1 MTGQVTAEEAAAR
14 AAAIARIRAH
24 PAFPDAFRHIGARF
38 LALQGDYL
46 ANKTVAD
53 EGRTLVSQFALSL
66 HAGWRPEDPASGLT
80 LANLLR
86 VCLKFGVMSHGRVE
100 ATVAMLRRSG
110 RLLDAP
116 PGPDRRFRRLIP
128 GPLLEAEYR
137 ARVRLHLEAL
147 EMVEPG
153 RPYLRRL
160 DTDHAFYW
168 AIERERGA
176 FLMRQPAMRV
186 HQPGLAAVTD
196 IEGGYLCLVALIH
209 ALPDGYTPDEIAFP
223 HAEAAA
229 RLDLPRTQLRRALG
243 VLEGQG
249 LIVQQGLGGKRIRVL
264 PAAVETLAGWHAL
277 RLWRFERNA
286 QRAAAAMD
294 AEAGSTPR

>member
-1 MTGQVTAEEAAAR
+1 MTEQAAAEERARSTAE
-14 AAAIARIRAH
+14 IARIRAH

-66 HAGWRPEDPASGLT
+66 HASYRPEDPASGLT

-86 VCLKFGVMSHGRVE
+86 NCLNFGVMSHGRVE
-100 ATVAMLRRSG
+100 ATVAILRRSG

-116 PGPDRRFRRLIP
+116 PGPDRRFRRLVP

-147 EMVEPG
+147 EMVLPG
-153 RPYLRRL
+153 RPYLQRL
-160 DTDHAFYW
+160 DTDPAYYW

-176 FLMRQPAMRV
+176 YLMRQPAMRV

-209 ALPDGYTPDEIAFP
+209 ALPDGYTPGEVAFP
-223 HAEAAA
+223 QAEYAQ
-229 RLDLPRTQLRRALG
+229 RLDLPRTQLRRALAVIEG
-243 VLEGQG
+243 AGLIAQHGQG
-249 LIVQQGLGGKRIRVL
+249 GRHIQVL
-264 PAAVETLAGWHAL
+264 PGAVETLAAWHAL
-277 RLWRFERNA
+277 RLWRFDRNA
-286 QRAAAAMD
+286 ARAVAQLSLS
-294 AEAGSTPR
+294 STEQ

>member
-1 MTGQVTAEEAAAR
+1 MMDQGEAHEAAAR
-14 AAAIARIRAH
+14 ADAIARIRAH

-66 HAGWRPEDPASGLT
+66 HAAWRPEDPASGLT

-100 ATVAMLRRSG
+100 ATVAMLRRTG
-110 RLLDAP
+110 RLMDAP
-116 PGPDRRFRRLIP
+116 PGADKRFRRLIP

-147 EMVEPG
+147 EMVAPG
-153 RPYLRRL
+153 RPYLRL
-160 DTDHAFYW
+160 LQDDPAYYW

-176 FLMRQPAMRV
+176 HLVGHPAMRV
-186 HQPGLAAVTD
+186 HLPALAAVTD
-196 IEGGYLCLVALIH
+196 IEGGYLTLVALIH
-209 ALPDGYTPDEIAFP
+209 ALPDGYTPGEVAFP
-223 HAEAAA
+223 QADYAQ
-229 RLDLPRTQLRRALG
+229 RLDLPRTQLRRALAVIEG
-243 VLEGQG
+243 AGLIMQHGQG
-249 LIVQQGLGGKRIRVL
+249 GRRITVR
-264 PAAVETLAGWHAL
+264 PDAVEALAAWHAL
-277 RLWRFERNA
+277 RLWRFDRNA
-286 QRAAAAMD
+286 ERAAAQPSRS
-294 AEAGSTPR
+294 STEQ